1 MITERVSSERGG
13 EWSSERGGEWR
24 VRVVGKRQ
32 SESRSE
38 GVRRR
43 QVVAAGAERSCGNQP

>member
-13 EWSSERGGEWR
+13 EGEWR

-32 SESRSE
+32 SENRSE
-38 GVRRR
+38 GVRRL
-43 QVVAAGAERSCGNQP
+43 QVVAAGAERSCRNQP